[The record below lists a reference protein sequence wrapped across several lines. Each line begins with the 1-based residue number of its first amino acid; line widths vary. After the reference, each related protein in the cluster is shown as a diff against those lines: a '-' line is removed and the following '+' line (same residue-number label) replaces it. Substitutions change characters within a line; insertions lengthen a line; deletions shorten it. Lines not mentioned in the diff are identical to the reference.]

1 MQLRT
6 FRSRARARIVTAHVR
21 ARMHG
26 CAKCALLMRP
36 IVGFGLAHCPCIR
49 QRASARSYVAG
60 RKGGWQRC
68 APTGGTIPMGSRAQG
83 GLIYKDSV
91 LVLLLRIVA
100 SSLCFSDMQVGSG
113 HALRAALLGHPVCGV
128 LTRE

>member
-1 MQLRT
+1 MRFAYATDCRIRT
-6 FRSRARARIVTAHVR
+6 RPLSLHPPARVGALVCGGKERRVEAVR
-21 ARMHG
+21 
-26 CAKCALLMRP
+26 
-36 IVGFGLAHCPCIR
+36 
-49 QRASARSYVAG
+49 
-60 RKGGWQRC
+60 
-68 APTGGTIPMGSRAQG
+68 TDGGTIPMGSRAQG

>member
-6 FRSRARARIVTAHVR
+6 FRLRARIVAAHSRV
-21 ARMHG
+21 RMHG
-26 CAKCALLMRP
+26 MRFAYATDFRIRTRLLSLCPPARVGAL
-36 IVGFGLAHCPCIR
+36 VFGGKER
-49 QRASARSYVAG
+49 RAGAVRTA
-60 RKGGWQRC
+60 
-68 APTGGTIPMGSRAQG
+68 GGTIMMGSRAQG

-113 HALRAALLGHPVCGV
+113 LASALLS
-128 LTRE
+128 